1 MLTKVMHEND
11 SPNHAMP
18 GHFRFGLLG
27 LLLLFCL
34 HALPSFALA
43 PGEIESTALPREG
56 RTVLAAVRK
65 GGPFAYSK
73 DGSTFGNFEGNL
85 PKKRRGYYREFTVET
100 PGARNRGARRI
111 VCGGE
116 STDWGRN
123 APSACYYTDDHYAT
137 FRRIRE

>member
-1 MLTKVMHEND
+1 MMYQDHSSGRPWL
-11 SPNHAMP
+11 A
-18 GHFRFGLLG
+18 GCRQGLLG
-27 LLLLFCL
+27 LWLLLCL
-34 HALPSFALA
+34 CAVPAFALA
-43 PGEIESTALPREG
+43 PGEIESAALPREG
-56 RTVLAAVRK
+56 RAVLSAVRT

-73 DGSTFGNFEGNL
+73 DGRAFGNFEGNL
-85 PKKRRGYYREFTVET
+85 PNQRRGYYREFTVAT

-116 STDWGRN
+116 AGDWQRN

>member
-1 MLTKVMHEND
+1 MHEAPVHD
-11 SPNHAMP
+11 QRLAALC
-18 GHFRFGLLG
+18 RCALLCLC
-27 LLLLFCL
+27 LLLCL
-34 HALPSFALA
+34 HVVPVLALA
-43 PGEIESTALPREG
+43 PGEIESAALPREG
-56 RTVLAAVRK
+56 RAVLAAVRK

-116 STDWGRN
+116 SGDWGRN

>member
-1 MLTKVMHEND
+1 MQSKNP
-11 SPNHAMP
+11 SPSPAP
-18 GHFRFGLLG
+18 LARCGRGFLELW
-27 LLLLFCL
+27 LLLCL
-34 HALPSFALA
+34 CVAPAFALA
-43 PGEIESTALPREG
+43 PGEIETAALPLEG
-56 RTVLAAVRK
+56 RAVLAAVRK

-85 PKKRRGYYREFTVET
+85 PKKRRGYYREFTVAT
-100 PGARNRGARRI
+100 PAARNRGARRI

-116 STDWGRN
+116 SGDWGRN

>member
-1 MLTKVMHEND
+1 MLSTVMFEAYFHD
-11 SPNHAMP
+11 RRSVA
-18 GHFRFGLLG
+18 FCRSALLG
-27 LLLLFCL
+27 LCLLLCL
-34 HALPSFALA
+34 CAVPVFALA
-43 PGEIESTALPREG
+43 PGEIESAALPREG
-56 RTVLAAVRK
+56 RAVLVAVRK
-65 GGPFAYSK
+65 GGPFTYSK
-73 DGSTFGNFEGNL
+73 DGSAFGNFEGNL

-116 STDWGRN
+116 SGDWGRN

>member
-1 MLTKVMHEND
+1 MMYKDHSSDQTLL
-11 SPNHAMP
+11 A
-18 GHFRFGLLG
+18 RCCLGLLG
-27 LLLLFCL
+27 LWLLLYLC
-34 HALPSFALA
+34 AVPAFALA
-43 PGEIESTALPREG
+43 PGEIESTTLPREG
-56 RTVLAAVRK
+56 RAVLAAVRK

-73 DGSTFGNFEGNL
+73 DGTAFGNFEGNL

-116 STDWGRN
+116 AGDWGRN

>member
-1 MLTKVMHEND
+1 MMYND
-11 SPNHAMP
+11 HSSDQTLLA
-18 GHFRFGLLG
+18 RCRRGLLG
-27 LLLLFCL
+27 LWLLLCL
-34 HALPSFALA
+34 CAVPAFALA
-43 PGEIESTALPREG
+43 PGEIESAALPREG
-56 RTVLAAVRK
+56 RAVLGAVRK

-116 STDWGRN
+116 AGDWGRN

>member
-1 MLTKVMHEND
+1 MMYKDHSSDQTLL
-11 SPNHAMP
+11 A
-18 GHFRFGLLG
+18 RCRRGLLG
-27 LLLLFCL
+27 LWLLLCRC
-34 HALPSFALA
+34 AVPAFARA
-43 PGEIESTALPREG
+43 PGEIESAALPREG
-56 RTVLAAVRK
+56 RAVLGAVRK

-85 PKKRRGYYREFTVET
+85 PKKRRGHYREFTVET

-116 STDWGRN
+116 SADWGRN

>member
-1 MLTKVMHEND
+1 MLATMQSNKRF
-11 SPNHAMP
+11 PNSAP
-18 GHFRFGLLG
+18 LARCQRVFLRFW
-27 LLLLFCL
+27 LLLCLF
-34 HALPSFALA
+34 AAPAFALA
-43 PGEIESTALPREG
+43 PGEIESAALPREG
-56 RTVLAAVRK
+56 RAVLAAVRK

-116 STDWGRN
+116 SGDWGRN